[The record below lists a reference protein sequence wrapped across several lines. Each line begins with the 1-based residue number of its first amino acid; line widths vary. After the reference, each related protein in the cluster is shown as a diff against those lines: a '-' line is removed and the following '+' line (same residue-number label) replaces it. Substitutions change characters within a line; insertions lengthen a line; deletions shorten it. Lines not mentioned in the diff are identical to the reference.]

1 MSSALLARLA
11 RLRHNY
17 GTKLF
22 RFAGVS
28 MVNVVTGQTLLYI
41 CFEHLTLPGIAAN
54 GVAVIAGSIPSYF
67 LSRHYVWERDRG
79 SHKVVSE
86 IVPFWGLAFAGLI
99 LSTVF
104 VAIADNFYDHVFV
117 MQAGNAAAFALL
129 WIVRFAVLEHL
140 LWGDRAEGQLT
151 KTST

>member
-1 MSSALLARLA
+1 MSSALFARLA
-11 RLRHNY
+11 RLRRNY
-17 GTKLF
+17 GTKLL

-28 MVNVVTGQTLLYI
+28 MVNVITGQTLLYI
-41 CFEHLTLPGIAAN
+41 CFEQLELVGIAAT
-54 GVAVIAGSIPSYF
+54 GVAVVAGSIPSYF
-67 LSRHYVWERDRG
+67 LSRQYVWEKNKGD
-79 SHKVVSE
+79 HKVVSE

-104 VAIADNFYDHVFV
+104 VAIADNFYDHVFA

-129 WIVRFAVLEHL
+129 WIIRFAVLEHL

-151 KTST
+151 KTSA